1 MSVGNSRRAWRSGDH
16 ARRRSAGGSITLIMG
31 WLQCAGHAPV
41 LCILQA
47 RGGSSPLAWETHAP
61 HCSSHPLA
69 PISPPAQTGGLRSGR
84 GVTRLENGL
93 PGAVVQ
99 AAFISACF
107 FEFYLFRRLSSTI
120 ARTRAIFQPTRAIL
134 HPPGAGPWIG
144 SANLGRHA
152 LKFEGFLLSPAS
164 GLSSFWMDHPMIASR
179 SLAFV
184 WGDGKVARVGWK
196 IARVSSAI
204 SPHASAIT
212 PRSAT
217 FARHASATAPPS
229 AIIERLEK

>member
-93 PGAVVQ
+93 PGAVVHGCFHKRLFFRVL
-99 AAFISACF
+99 FISPVFLDDCAHPRDF
-107 FEFYLFRRLSSTI
+107 PANPRNPSSTWRRPMDSLRESR
-120 ARTRAIFQPTRAIL
+120 ATRLEVR
-134 HPPGAGPWIG
+134 G
-144 SANLGRHA
+144 
-152 LKFEGFLLSPAS
+152 
-164 GLSSFWMDHPMIASR
+164 
-179 SLAFV
+179 
-184 WGDGKVARVGWK
+184 
-196 IARVSSAI
+196 I
-204 SPHASAIT
+204 SPEPCVRPSKLLDG
-212 PRSAT
+212 
-217 FARHASATAPPS
+217 PPNDCVTLLG
-229 AIIERLEK
+229 ICVG